1 MKKIIV
7 AIDGFS
13 STGKSTLAKQLAQK
27 IDYIYIDS
35 GAMYRAITYY
45 FILKKVDIKN
55 TDLVSEILKEISI
68 HFVNQE
74 VAIND
79 EIVEDKIRTMQIANM
94 VSEVATIE
102 QVRTFAVAQQQAF
115 GIEKG
120 IVMDGRD
127 VGTTVFPHAEL
138 KIYLCASQAVRTQRR
153 FKEMKASNP
162 NITIEE
168 VEENLLHRDYID
180 SNREISPLR
189 IAADA
194 VVLDNSEL
202 SIEEQLEIATKWVQ
216 KLI

>member
-27 IDYIYIDS
+27 LDYIYIDS

-55 TDLVSEILKEISI
+55 TDLVSEMLKEISI

-138 KIYLCASQAVRTQRR
+138 KIYLCASQGVRTQRR
-153 FKEMKASNP
+153 FKEMKVNNP

-202 SIEEQLEIATKWVQ
+202 NIEEQLEIATKWVQ

>member
-27 IDYIYIDS
+27 LDYIYIDS

-55 TDLVSEILKEISI
+55 TDLVSEMLKEISI

-115 GIEKG
+115 GIEKEHF
-120 IVMDGRD
+120 RD
-127 VGTTVFPHAEL
+127 MIRLLFLECLDEL
-138 KIYLCASQAVRTQRR
+138 SRPNPRIIDLINRT
-153 FKEMKASNP
+153 KEIEN
-162 NITIEE
+162 NIF
-168 VEENLLHRDYID
+168 
-180 SNREISPLR
+180 SEISSKFP
-189 IAADA
+189 
-194 VVLDNSEL
+194 
-202 SIEEQLEIATKWVQ
+202 
-216 KLI
+216 

>member
-27 IDYIYIDS
+27 LDYIYIDS

-55 TDLVSEILKEISI
+55 TDLVSEMLKEISI

-153 FKEMKASNP
+153 FKEMKVNNP

-202 SIEEQLEIATKWVQ
+202 NIEEQLEIATKWVQ